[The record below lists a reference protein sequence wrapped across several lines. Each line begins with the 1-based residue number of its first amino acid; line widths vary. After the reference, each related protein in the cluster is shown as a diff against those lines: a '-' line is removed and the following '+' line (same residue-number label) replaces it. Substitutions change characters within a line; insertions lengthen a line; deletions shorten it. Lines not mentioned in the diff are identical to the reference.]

1 MLDKQVLA
9 AAIADRSA
17 FERVHKHVSPKE
29 FSPQTAFWWKL
40 LSEYYARDSRASSAD
55 RDTLATIGESR
66 ITNPKHRDGIMAAL
80 AQPDSVLSS
89 SNIVSAV
96 LGLKR
101 YNASA
106 EFASAAMGGDA
117 DKAQKLL
124 GVVNELWQRDNLDQ
138 EERIYAASIDD
149 IFAVVG
155 AERRIKV
162 SPASLNERIGGG
174 VLPGHHILIF
184 GRTEVGKTA
193 FTINLAAG
201 FIKRGFK
208 VLYVGNEDE
217 INVTKGR
224 FICRLTRRTWSEVEA
239 DKRVTSKLFVDAGG
253 ESLLRCVHLQPGSV
267 ESTRR
272 DIDEFEPAV
281 IVVDQLRNM
290 SGPEEGMTQRMEGN
304 AIRFRNLISEYGLV
318 GVSVTQAGNRDQRH
332 NEDSPIWLSSG
343 DVDSS
348 RVGLP
353 AQVDLMLGIGGNA
366 EMLQRGQRAISMVKN
381 KLASGP
387 NSREG
392 FITQFD
398 LGRCIV
404 K

>member
-9 AAIADRSA
+9 ATIADRSA
-17 FERVHKHVSPKE
+17 FERVHKHLSPKE
-29 FSPQTAFWWKL
+29 FSPQTGFWWKL
-40 LSEYYARDSRASSAD
+40 LSEYYARDSAARHAD
-55 RDTLATIGESR
+55 RATLLAIGESR
-66 ITNPKHRDGIMAAL
+66 ITNPKHRDGIIAAL
-80 AQPDSVLSS
+80 GEPDSTVSS
-89 SNIVSAV
+89 ANVVSAV

-106 EFASAAMGGDA
+106 EFASAAMGGDS

-124 GVVNELWQRDNLDQ
+124 GVVNELWQRDGLDS

-155 AERRIKV
+155 AERRLKV
-162 SPASLNERIGGG
+162 SPAQLNERIGGG

-201 FIKRGFK
+201 FIKRGLK

-224 FICRLTRRTWSEVEA
+224 FICRLTRRTWNEVEA

-253 ESLLRCVHLQPGSV
+253 EARLRCVHLQPGSV

-304 AIRFRNLISEYGLV
+304 AIRFRNLISEYNIT

-332 NEDSPIWLSSG
+332 NEDSPIWLGSG

-353 AQVDLMLGIGGNA
+353 AQADLMLGIGANS
-366 EMLQRGQRAISMVKN
+366 EMLSRGQRAISMVKN

-392 FITQFD
+392 FIVQMDTS
-398 LGRCIV
+398 RCIV

>member
-1 MLDKQVLA
+1 MLDKQILA
-9 AAIADRSA
+9 AAIQDRSA
-17 FERVHKHVSPKE
+17 YERVAKHVSPKE
-29 FSPQTAFWWKL
+29 FSPQAAFWWKL
-40 LSEYYARDSRASSAD
+40 LSEYYTRDSAARSAD
-55 RDTLATIGESR
+55 RDTLLSIGESR
-66 ITNPKHRDGIMAAL
+66 ITNPKHREGIVAAL
-80 AQPDSVLSS
+80 GEHDSSISS
-89 SNIVSAV
+89 SNVVSAV

-149 IFAVVG
+149 IFSVVG

-162 SPASLNERIGGG
+162 SPAALNERIGGG
-174 VLPGHHILIF
+174 VLPGHHILVF

-193 FTINLAAG
+193 FTINLASG
-201 FIKRGFK
+201 FIKRGLK

-224 FICRLTRRTWSEVEA
+224 FICRLTRRTWNEVEA
-239 DKRVTSKLFVDAGG
+239 DKRVTSKLFVEAGG
-253 ESLLRCVHLQPGSV
+253 EDRLRCVHLQPGSV

-332 NEDSPIWLSSG
+332 NEDSPVWLSSG

-366 EMLQRGQRAISMVKN
+366 EMLSRGQRAISLVKN
-381 KLASGP
+381 KLASSSL
-387 NSREG
+387 SREG
-392 FITQFD
+392 FIVQAD
-398 LGRCIV
+398 LGRCIF